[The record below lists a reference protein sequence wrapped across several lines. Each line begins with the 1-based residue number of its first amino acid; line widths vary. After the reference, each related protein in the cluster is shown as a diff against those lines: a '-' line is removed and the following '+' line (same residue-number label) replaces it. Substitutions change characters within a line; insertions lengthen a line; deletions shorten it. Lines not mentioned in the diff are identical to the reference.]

1 MASPLDLSMVWKM
14 VDKASPEL
22 AKLRGNV
29 DKTVKDVEKGGNK
42 MGVAMKFGVG
52 AALGIAALVTGFA
65 ALVKSVA
72 NTGDEFAK
80 MSSKT
85 MMSVES
91 LSALSYAAELSDVT
105 NQQLETGIV
114 KLNEAMSEAA
124 QDTKLYSEAF
134 DDLGVSVV
142 DADGKLRNT
151 EEVFFDV
158 ADAIATMSNNAD
170 KVDLVKAI
178 FGKAGTELLPLL
190 NEGKEGLAAL
200 REEAERMGKVMS
212 TDTAKASEELN
223 DNLTRLTAVGRGF
236 AIQIASP
243 IIRGL
248 ADITEEMR
256 KASKEGGFLHTTM
269 VGLAGVW
276 NTVRWGSADLAKI
289 SVAELN
295 EKTERQKE
303 LMQEIAELEKT
314 AGGLFFQDASKLE
327 KANKE
332 LAEVTERMGVLQ
344 EVIKGNEII
353 AARQKALQD
362 QLKDAER
369 LAKESEEQEKLNA
382 KKEDFLKALQ
392 KELDMMGAASYE
404 QRIYA
409 IEAFAA
415 TIVNEKERLAFLQS
429 AAAIANKITVLE
441 AAIAAA
447 KEWNAVAE
455 EYIAKEDAANA
466 AIESSIKSLREQT
479 EQLQLENSLYGKTN
493 AEREVAIAQHN
504 LEKLGYDAKTTAAQ
518 NFLGT
523 LQKELELREDQ
534 SRITS
539 IMSGTNLQKTKDLYK
554 DLELIDR
561 AYFDG
566 LKDADGNT
574 IYQMSD
580 AEYAQATEQLTGIVD
595 ANKKATDEV
604 TEFWRSAAE
613 SMQQSMSGF
622 FFDIMQGNLS
632 NLGQSFK
639 RTIDKM
645 VADMLAA
652 KAATALFGSDFG
664 KGGSIGGLVG
674 SFLGMLPARESGGP
688 VTAGQAYVVGE
699 RRPEIFVP
707 NTNGT
712 IIPNTN
718 QLSQQNAVNA
728 SFHIT
733 AMDTQDVLRAMDKIK
748 RPLAEMMN
756 GTNRAYN
763 LGR

>member
-1 MASPLDLSMVWKM
+1 MASPLDLSMIWKM

-22 AKLRGNV
+22 AKLRSNV
-29 DKTVKDVEKGGNK
+29 NKTVSDVEKGGTR
-42 MGVAMKFGVG
+42 MSTAMKFGVG
-52 AALGIAALVTGFA
+52 AAAGIGALVVGFA

-80 MSSKT
+80 MSQKT
-85 MMSVES
+85 TMSVES
-91 LSALSYAAELSDVT
+91 LSALTYAAELSDVS
-105 NQQLETGIV
+105 NQQLETGII
-114 KLNEAMSEAA
+114 KLNESMSEAA
-124 QDTKLYSEAF
+124 QGTDKYSQAF
-134 DDLGVSVV
+134 DDLGVSAV
-142 DADGKLRNT
+142 DTDGKLRST
-151 EEVFFDV
+151 EEVFLDV
-158 ADAIATMSNNAD
+158 ADAISKMSTNAD

-178 FGKAGTELLPLL
+178 FGKSGTDLIPLL
-190 NEGKEGLAAL
+190 NLGRDGLVEM
-200 REEAERMGKVMS
+200 RKEAERMGKVMS
-212 TDTAKASEELN
+212 AETAQASEELN
-223 DNLTRLTAVGRGF
+223 DNLTRLSATFRGF
-236 AIQIASP
+236 GIQVATPMIKAI
-243 IIRGL
+243 

-256 KASKEGGFLHTTM
+256 KANKEGGLFNAIGAGIVTT
-269 VGLAGVW
+269 W
-276 NTVRWGSADLAKI
+276 N
-289 SVAELN
+289 
-295 EKTERQKE
+295 
-303 LMQEIAELEKT
+303 
-314 AGGLFFQDASKLE
+314 GLFGHSTDPLLQAEGEVNDLF
-327 KANKE
+327 KE
-332 LAEVTERMGVLQ
+332 RLRLVER
-344 EVIKGNEII
+344 I
-353 AARQKALQD
+353 KALEATQGGFAFD
-362 QLKDAER
+362 TTDLNDAKEELKGITSELDKQIAKRNELQKQADAQYQAQQNLKEIER
-369 LAKESEEQEKLNA
+369 LAKEKEEQDKLTQ

-392 KELDMMGAASYE
+392 KELDLMGATNY
-404 QRIYA
+404 QRRIYEM
-409 IEAFAA
+409 EAFAA
-415 TIVNEKERLAFLQS
+415 TIVNEKERLSFLQT
-429 AAAIANKITVLE
+429 AEAIARKIKVQE
-441 AAIAAA
+441 EAIAAA
-447 KEWNAVAE
+447 QAWNAVAE
-455 EYIAKEDAANA
+455 EYMAKEDAANA
-466 AIESSIKSLREQT
+466 AIESSIKSLKEQT

-539 IMSGTNLQKTKDLYK
+539 IMAQTNVQKTKDLYK
-554 DLELIDR
+554 DLELVDR
-561 AYFDG
+561 AYFEG
-566 LKDADGNT
+566 LKNADGTT

-580 AEYAQATEQLTGIVD
+580 EEHAQAIEQLTGIVN

-613 SMQQSMSGF
+613 GMQKSMSGF

-652 KAATALFGSDFG
+652 KAATALFGSGFG
-664 KGGSIGGLVG
+664 QGGSVGGLVG

-688 VTAGQAYVVGE
+688 VSAGQAYVVGE

-707 NTNGT
+707 KTNGT

-728 SFHIT
+728 TFNIT
-733 AMDTQDVLRAMDKIK
+733 AMDSQDVLRAMDKIK

-756 GTNRAYN
+756 GTNRTYN